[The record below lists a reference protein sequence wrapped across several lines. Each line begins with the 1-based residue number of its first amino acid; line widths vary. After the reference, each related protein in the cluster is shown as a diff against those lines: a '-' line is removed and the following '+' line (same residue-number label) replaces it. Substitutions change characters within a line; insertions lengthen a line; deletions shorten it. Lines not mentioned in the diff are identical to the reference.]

1 MSGALARAACSRR
14 PSVPA
19 AVRVFQVRCSGLFN
33 VGGRRRTIAL
43 AAAAVVGAA
52 RPFYVVVEDG

>member
-1 MSGALARAACSRR
+1 MRLHVQLVREGQAFPLLSGYFKSG
-14 PSVPA
+14 
-19 AVRVFQVRCSGLFN
+19 SGLFN